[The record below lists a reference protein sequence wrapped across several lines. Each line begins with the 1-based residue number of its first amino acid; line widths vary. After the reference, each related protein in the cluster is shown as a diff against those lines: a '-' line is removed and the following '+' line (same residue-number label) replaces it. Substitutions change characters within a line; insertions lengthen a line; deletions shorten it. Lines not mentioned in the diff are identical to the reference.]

1 MNEMEIHLQELI
13 TGAGLWAIY
22 ATVFVESGLLIG
34 FFLPG
39 DTLLFAAGLY
49 ASLPG
54 GFNIFYLIVGTI
66 MAAILGDNFG
76 YFLGSKY
83 GARVFKREESFFFHK
98 DHARKAEE
106 FYKKYGPIT
115 IVLARFIPVIRA
127 FAPVLAGVGKMNY
140 GTFVAYNIIGG
151 ILWVSSM
158 SLLGYYLGSQIPNID
173 KYVLP
178 IILTAVIG
186 SIIAPPLITLARR
199 MVKNG

>member
-1 MNEMEIHLQELI
+1 MEFHLQEII

-76 YFLGSKY
+76 YFLGNKY
-83 GARVFKREESFFFHK
+83 GARVFNREESFFFHK

-140 GTFVAYNIIGG
+140 GTFATYNIIGG

-158 SLLGYYLGSQIPNID
+158 SLLGYFLGSQIPNID

>member
-1 MNEMEIHLQELI
+1 MELNLQELI
-13 TGAGLWAIY
+13 TSAGLWAIY

-76 YFLGSKY
+76 YFLGSRY
-83 GARVFKREESFFFHK
+83 GSRVFKREESLFFHK